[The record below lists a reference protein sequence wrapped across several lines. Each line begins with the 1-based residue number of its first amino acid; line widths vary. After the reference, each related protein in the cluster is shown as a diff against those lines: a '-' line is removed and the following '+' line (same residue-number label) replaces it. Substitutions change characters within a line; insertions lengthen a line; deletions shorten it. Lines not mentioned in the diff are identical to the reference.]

1 MLGLGHNLT
10 FIAQPASQAIAPGNI
25 VLDNLVLWL
34 DAGNVAS
41 YPGTGTVW
49 TDISTNGFVC
59 NLVNGPTYSSG
70 NGGSIAF
77 NGMDTYGT
85 IAHDVD
91 FALGADDFTLESW
104 ARTEGHATDYY
115 QVLMGNHNAGVG
127 NGFYFY
133 GVNGSNAYGQVLGEG
148 GEAYSNHGETPI
160 NLWSHIVASRQ
171 SGFVTFYINGVP
183 GAPVEF
189 TDTLTA
195 SHPMAIGSLLAYGSY
210 PTPATDSAYG
220 WNGKLSQIRIYK
232 GKGLNA
238 AEVLSNYNAHLS
250 RY

>member
-1 MLGLGHNLT
+1 MLGLGHRLG
-10 FIAQPASQAIAPGNI
+10 FVAQPTSGAIAPGSI
-25 VLDNLVLWL
+25 VMDNLVLWL

-70 NGGSIAF
+70 NGGSIVF

-91 FALGADDFTLESW
+91 FALGADDFTLEAW

-115 QVLMGNHNAGVG
+115 QVLLSNHNGGVG
-127 NGFYFY
+127 GGYYFN
-133 GVNGSNAYGQVLGEG
+133 GVNGANAYGQVLGQTS
-148 GEAYSNHGETPI
+148 EAYSNHGETPI
-160 NLWSHIVASRQ
+160 NVWSHIVASRQ
-171 SGFVTFYINGVP
+171 SGFVTFYVNGVP

-189 TDTLTA
+189 TESLL
-195 SHPMAIGSLLAYGSY
+195 SYYPMAIGSQLLYTSY
-210 PTPATDSAYG
+210 PAPATDSLYG

-232 GKGLNA
+232 GKGLTA
-238 AEVLSNYNAHLS
+238 AEVLSNYNAHLA